1 MATSSN
7 AVRDSYN
14 WAIDRIKTLTKD
26 VKVKNNHYDFRCV
39 EDATAI
45 SQEFEEWLEAKD
57 RNNADDIDVI
67 FLEYIGEGSEYD

>member
-7 AVRDSYN
+7 AVRDTYY
-14 WAIDRIKTLTKD
+14 WALDRIKTLTED
-26 VKVKNNHYDFRCV
+26 VKVKNSHFDFRCV

-67 FLEYIGEGSEYD
+67 FLEYIGKGSEYD

>member
-7 AVRDSYN
+7 AVRDSYY
-14 WAIDRIKTLTKD
+14 WALDRIKTLTED
-26 VKVKNNHYDFRCV
+26 VKVKDNHYDFRCV

-67 FLEYIGEGSEYD
+67 FLEYIGKGSEYD

>member
-7 AVRDSYN
+7 AVRDSYY
-14 WAIDRIKTLTKD
+14 WALDRIKTLTKD
-26 VKVKNNHYDFRCV
+26 VKVKDNHYDFRCV

>member
-7 AVRDSYN
+7 ALSETFD
-14 WAIDRIKTLTKD
+14 WAQRRIRELTKD
-26 VKVKNNHYDFRCV
+26 VKVKNGHFDFRCV

-57 RNNADDIDVI
+57 RNNADDVDVI
-67 FLEYIGEGSEYD
+67 FLEYIGQGSEYD

>member
-7 AVRDSYN
+7 AVRDSYH
-14 WAIDRIKTLTKD
+14 WALDRIKTLTED
-26 VKVKNNHYDFRCV
+26 VKVKNGHFDFRCV

-67 FLEYIGEGSEYD
+67 FLEYIGKGSEYD

>member
-7 AVRDSYN
+7 AVRDSYY
-14 WAIDRIKTLTKD
+14 WALDRIKTLTED

-67 FLEYIGEGSEYD
+67 FLEYIGKGSEYD

>member
-7 AVRDSYN
+7 AVRDSYY
-14 WAIDRIKTLTKD
+14 WALDRIKTLTKD
-26 VKVKNNHYDFRCV
+26 VKVKDNHYDFRCV

-57 RNNADDIDVI
+57 RNNADDVDVI

>member
-7 AVRDSYN
+7 AVRDTYY
-14 WAIDRIKTLTKD
+14 WALDRIKTLTED

-57 RNNADDIDVI
+57 RNNADDVDVI
-67 FLEYIGEGSEYD
+67 FLEYIGQGSEYD

>member
-7 AVRDSYN
+7 AVRDSYY
-14 WAIDRIKTLTKD
+14 WALDRIKTLTED
-26 VKVKNNHYDFRCV
+26 VKVKNGHFDFRCV

-57 RNNADDIDVI
+57 RKEQYDIDVI
-67 FLEYIGEGSEYD
+67 WLEYIGEGSEYD

>member
-7 AVRDSYN
+7 ALSVTFD
-14 WAIDRIKTLTKD
+14 WAQRRIRELTKD
-26 VKVKNNHYDFRCV
+26 VKVKNGHFDFRCV

-57 RNNADDIDVI
+57 RKEQYDIDVI
-67 FLEYIGEGSEYD
+67 WLEYIGEGSDYD